1 MRVKSSRHP
10 EEPAA
15 EAAHLITRLAIALLL
30 IVAPIASVGTR
41 RAIYVLVPI
50 GVALTLVA
58 WLLEPGGRGPRQLRD
73 ALFSSTG
80 LLVIFL
86 GLFAALSLI
95 WTPFGQGP
103 SERYVKSASTFVLA
117 AAAAALLPER
127 TKTSNLYLLPIGVAA
142 GAIAVVAIALF
153 APGIAGRPND
163 PQVSLIARS
172 AFGIALLVWP
182 ALGALRIRRKTRAA
196 IALAAATV
204 IAELA
209 ARVPLALVATA
220 IGALVFA
227 AALSRPNVAGRW
239 TALVGAALFFV
250 APVAALFAYLV
261 FPFGIGGGVVL
272 PLQTWGSFI
281 VTDGLRFLLG
291 HGFDSAELGV
301 IANYLPSSTP
311 ARRYSR
317 PGSSSASSA
326 PARLP
331 CSGRRSRAAPA
342 APRRFSRPSCS
353 AACPRPMCYAR
364 SGWASR
370 RSGGSRCWRW
380 PASPS
385 PFCITASRA
394 RSGPASG
401 GFQRANEGLRV
412 SATVGARPS
421 GAAAGPRRAPQPAT
435 RGRPTRSPRLRWSAR
450 RNSRARP
457 RARRFGILPRGAT
470 KIPPARARCGGRA
483 RGPCPPR

>member
-311 ARRYSR
+311 RSALFEAWFELGIVGAGATALLWAQIARRAGRASPVLAPFVLGGLSSAYVLCAFGLGVAPIWWVTLLALAGFAFAILHHGQPRAQR
-317 PGSSSASSA
+317 PGVGRI
-326 PARLP
+326 PA
-331 CSGRRSRAAPA
+331 G
-342 APRRFSRPSCS
+342 
-353 AACPRPMCYAR
+353 
-364 SGWASR
+364 
-370 RSGGSRCWRW
+370 
-380 PASPS
+380 
-385 PFCITASRA
+385 
-394 RSGPASG
+394 
-401 GFQRANEGLRV
+401 E
-412 SATVGARPS
+412 
-421 GAAAGPRRAPQPAT
+421 
-435 RGRPTRSPRLRWSAR
+435 
-450 RNSRARP
+450 
-457 RARRFGILPRGAT
+457 
-470 KIPPARARCGGRA
+470 
-483 RGPCPPR
+483 